1 MMSRNLMLLALV
13 ALGAT
18 CVVLMV
24 QLAARSS
31 EIEMLHKSLAT
42 AELIN
47 SHNADQVNKLAKEKA
62 DLVTK
67 LAEGV
72 ARSEAAVERIA
83 ALELE
88 NETLERAFLEQQ
100 KALEDDPDVS
110 QWMSAGMPVAAAC
123 SLWPAA
129 RDCQD

>member
-1 MMSRNLMLLALV
+1 
-13 ALGAT
+13 
-18 CVVLMV
+18 LMV

-47 SHNADQVNKLAKEKA
+47 SHNVDQVNKLAKEKA

-83 ALELE
+83 VLELE

-100 KALEDDPDVS
+100 KALETDPDVA

>member
-1 MMSRNLMLLALV
+1 MMFRNLLSLALI

-24 QLAARSS
+24 QLAARNS
-31 EIEMLHKSLAT
+31 EAELLRKSLAT
-42 AELIN
+42 AELVN
-47 SHNADQVNKLAKEKA
+47 SHNVEQVNRLAREKA
-62 DLVTK
+62 ALVTK

-83 ALELE
+83 ALEME
-88 NETLERAFLEQQ
+88 NEVLERAFLEQQ
-100 KALEDDPDVS
+100 KALEGNPDAAG
-110 QWMSAGMPVAAAC
+110 WMSAGMPVAAAC

-129 RDCQD
+129 RTCQD

>member
-1 MMSRNLMLLALV
+1 M
-13 ALGAT
+13 
-18 CVVLMV
+18 
-24 QLAARSS
+24 
-31 EIEMLHKSLAT
+31 
-42 AELIN
+42 
-47 SHNADQVNKLAKEKA
+47 NKLAKEKA

-83 ALELE
+83 VLELE

-100 KALEDDPDVS
+100 KALEDDPDVA

-123 SLWPAA
+123 GLWPAA

>member
-1 MMSRNLMLLALV
+1 MMFRNLLSLALI

-24 QLAARSS
+24 QLAARNS
-31 EIEMLHKSLAT
+31 EVELLRKSLAT
-42 AELIN
+42 AELVN
-47 SHNADQVNKLAKEKA
+47 SHNVEQVNRLAREKA
-62 DLVTK
+62 ALVTK

-83 ALELE
+83 ALEME
-88 NETLERAFLEQQ
+88 NEVLERAFLEQQ
-100 KALEDDPDVS
+100 KALEGNPDAAG
-110 QWMSAGMPVAAAC
+110 WMSSGMPVAVAC

-129 RDCQD
+129 RTCQD

>member
-1 MMSRNLMLLALV
+1 MMSRNLLLLALI

-47 SHNADQVNKLAKEKA
+47 SHNVDQVNKLAKEKA

-83 ALELE
+83 VLELE

-100 KALEDDPDVS
+100 KALEDDPDVA

-129 RDCQD
+129 RDCQN